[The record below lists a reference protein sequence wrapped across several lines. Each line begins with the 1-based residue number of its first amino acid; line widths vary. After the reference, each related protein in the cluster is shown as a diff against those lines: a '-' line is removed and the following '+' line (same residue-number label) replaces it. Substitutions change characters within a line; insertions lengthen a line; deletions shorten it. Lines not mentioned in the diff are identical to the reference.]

1 MAMKS
6 KARLSML
13 STILGVIAGGLV
25 GFLYYKFVG
34 CRSGACLLTSH
45 PVRSVLY
52 WALIG
57 GLFASSLK
65 R

>member
-1 MAMKS
+1 MVK
-6 KARLSML
+6 
-13 STILGVIAGGLV
+13 IVIGIACGAVIGYI
-25 GFLYYKFVG
+25 YYKFVG
-34 CRSGACLLTSH
+34 CRSGTCVLTSH

-57 GLFASSLK
+57 GLAASSLG